1 MIQDAAIPLVG
12 VYPKETKTLTWK
24 DISTLCSL
32 HHYLQQPNRGATSGS
47 TNGWMRKERWP
58 LDPMEYYAATKNN
71 DVLPVVTT
79 GMDLK
84 DIMMSEVSQRKTD
97 K

>member
-1 MIQDAAIPLVG
+1 
-12 VYPKETKTLTWK
+12 
-24 DISTLCSL
+24 
-32 HHYLQQPNRGATSGS
+32 
-47 TNGWMRKERWP
+47 
-58 LDPMEYYAATKNN
+58 MEYYAATKNN

-84 DIMMSEVSQRKTD
+84 DIMMSEVSQREKD